1 MDLIALSRLGGRHL
15 VTLHLLLDTQS
26 VTRSAERLC
35 TTPSTVSK
43 TLNQLRDLLGDQLL
57 YRQGNQ
63 LLLTP
68 FAERLGPSL
77 RRLLSELNGLTSPG
91 GFNPASWQG
100 ELNLAMRESSMIWP
114 MGPVLGKLMQEV
126 PGLVPVIWNKDQQ
139 GLAALAAG
147 KLDFVILPHDQSQP
161 LPSQPGLV

>member
-43 TLNQLRDLLGDQLL
+43 TLDQLRDLLGDQLL
-57 YRQGNQ
+57 YRQGDQ

-68 FAERLGPSL
+68 
-77 RRLLSELNGLTSPG
+77 
-91 GFNPASWQG
+91 
-100 ELNLAMRESSMIWP
+100 
-114 MGPVLGKLMQEV
+114 
-126 PGLVPVIWNKDQQ
+126 
-139 GLAALAAG
+139 
-147 KLDFVILPHDQSQP
+147 
-161 LPSQPGLV
+161 LPSGSAPACAGC

>member
-15 VTLHLLLDTQS
+15 VTLHLLLDNQS
-26 VTRSAERLC
+26 VTRTAERLC

-68 FAERLGPSL
+68 MAERLAPTL
-77 RRLLSELNGLTSPG
+77 HRLLGELNGLTRQNA
-91 GFNPASWQG
+91 FNPQQWQD
-100 ELNLAMRESSMIWP
+100 RKS
-114 MGPVLGKLMQEV
+114 VV
-126 PGLVPVIWNKDQQ
+126 
-139 GLAALAAG
+139 
-147 KLDFVILPHDQSQP
+147 
-161 LPSQPGLV
+161 

>member
-63 LLLTP
+63 
-68 FAERLGPSL
+68 
-77 RRLLSELNGLTSPG
+77 G
-91 GFNPASWQG
+91 GG
-100 ELNLAMRESSMIWP
+100 Y
-114 MGPVLGKLMQEV
+114 
-126 PGLVPVIWNKDQQ
+126 
-139 GLAALAAG
+139 
-147 KLDFVILPHDQSQP
+147 QP
-161 LPSQPGLV
+161 LNSYAQRDVTSRKAQLTLQC

>member
-15 VTLHLLLDTQS
+15 VTLHLLLDNQS
-26 VTRSAERLC
+26 VTRTAERLC

-68 FAERLGPSL
+68 MAERLAPTL
-77 RRLLSELNGLTSPG
+77 HRLLGGTERPHSPECLQ
-91 GFNPASWQG
+91 PAAVAGQ
-100 ELNLAMRESSMIWP
+100 
-114 MGPVLGKLMQEV
+114 
-126 PGLVPVIWNKDQQ
+126 
-139 GLAALAAG
+139 LAAG
-147 KLDFVILPHDQSQP
+147 IARERDDLAGGPHSGSTDERGAGHGAGDLEQ
-161 LPSQPGLV
+161 G